1 MKRLFYFALPFLAA
15 CGGLSPEKAS
25 EIITSQSIGSDIA
38 VLASDSLQGRG
49 PCTPSEAKTLSFLQL
64 RMKELGL
71 EPAFN
76 GSYLQR
82 VPLVK
87 ITTMPVGNMEIGT
100 RSGVVNLVNSDDFT
114 VWSPMLKKD
123 IELSKVPMV
132 FVGFGVKAPEFGWD
146 DYSSVD
152 VKGKVVVVL
161 VNDPG
166 FYIKDTSLFKGNE
179 MTYYG
184 RWRYKFEEAER
195 QGALA
200 CIIVH
205 EEDGAGYP
213 WSVVQ
218 RRSSGS
224 DYFID
229 EPGMDKLLCKVQG
242 WITADVARKLFTLSG
257 LSYDGLKV
265 DACKRG
271 FKAVP
276 MSLNLTQ
283 KLENSWEKCES
294 YNVAGFIRGSEKPN
308 EALVYAG
315 HWDHLGIGTA
325 VAGDSIY
332 NGASDNAS
340 AVAGMFS
347 VANAFNQMKQAPKR
361 SVLFFVPTCEESGM
375 LGSSYY
381 VSHPA
386 FPMDSTVACINSDVI
401 LFLGKFKDVTVTG
414 LGHSQLDDLLRE
426 EAAKQDRYVCA
437 DPNPENGMFFRS
449 DQLPFLKAGVP
460 SLFAKGYTHQAE
472 LGKEKTLEKIA
483 DYWKN
488 TYHKPS
494 DQFDPS
500 RDNLDG
506 WVEDSKLFFMLGYR
520 IANGDSLPRWNENSE
535 FFRDRCFMP

>member
-114 VWSPMLKKD
+114 VWSPLLKKD

-332 NGASDNAS
+332 NGASDNAA

-535 FFRDRCFMP
+535 FFRDRCFKP